1 MANPMLTVLH
11 MLGRDDMAQF
21 GDSTGELD
29 LNNPAP
35 VPAATDAAA
44 KG

>member
-1 MANPMLTVLH
+1 MLTALH
-11 MLGRDDMAQF
+11 MLGRDDLQSF

-29 LNNPAP
+29 LNNAQ
-35 VPAATDAAA
+35 VVLTDA

>member
-1 MANPMLTVLH
+1 MANSMLTMLH
-11 MLGRDDMAQF
+11 MLGRDDIEKF

-35 VPAATDAAA
+35 PATTDAAA